1 MKYAIDTSG
10 EFLHVRV
17 WDREEDRP
25 PSELCR
31 LLFQESRRLGRD
43 RILIELDQKAAL
55 SPTSQHMLVSR
66 LPDMGF
72 TVQDRIALVHRTPE
86 MQRANEFINVIAD
99 NRGVMV
105 RNFGDLEDAKA
116 WLRKE

>member
-17 WDREEDRP
+17 WDRDEDRP
-25 PSELCR
+25 PSELCALVLR
-31 LLFQESRRLGRD
+31 ESRRVGLNRV
-43 RILIELDQKAAL
+43 LIELDQKVAL
-55 SPTSQHMLVSR
+55 SPTSQHMLVTR
-66 LPDMGF
+66 LPEIGF
-72 TVQDRIALVHRTPE
+72 TLQDRIALVHRTPE
-86 MQRANEFINVIAD
+86 MQRANEFINTVAT

-116 WLRKE
+116 WLKE